1 MAKVDL
7 DKMSLKELQAI
18 AKDAAK
24 TIESKKKDGIKALR
38 KKILEEIRDNGL
50 ELGDVFPALKPAPRA
65 AVSPKYANPDDM
77 DQTWTG
83 RGRKPKW
90 VEAHLN
96 DGKTLD
102 DLLIGE

>member
-1 MAKVDL
+1 MAKVNL

-24 TIESKKKDGIKALR
+24 TIEVKKKDGIKALK
-38 KKILEEIRDNGL
+38 KKILEEIKDNGL
-50 ELGDVFPALKPAPRA
+50 ELGDVFTQLKPAPRA
-65 AVSPKYANPDDM
+65 AVSPKYANLDNP

-96 DGKTLD
+96 NGKTLE
-102 DLLIGE
+102 DLLIEK

>member
-18 AKDAAK
+18 ANDAKK
-24 TIESKKKDGIKALR
+24 TIEAKRKDGIKELR
-38 KKILEEIRDNGL
+38 KKILEEIKENGL
-50 ELGDVFPALKPAPRA
+50 EPGDVFSCLKPTPRA
-65 AVSPKYANPDDM
+65 AVSPKYANPDDSDM
-77 DQTWTG
+77 TWTG

-96 DGKTLD
+96 NGKSLD
-102 DLLIGE
+102 DLLIQ

>member
-1 MAKVDL
+1 MAKVNL

-38 KKILEEIRDNGL
+38 KKILEEIKDNGL
-50 ELGDVFPALKPAPRA
+50 EPGDVFPALKPAPRA
-65 AVSPKYANPDDM
+65 AVSPKYVNPDDAE
-77 DQTWTG
+77 QTWTG

-90 VEAHLN
+90 VESQINH
-96 DGKTLD
+96 GKTLE
-102 DLLIGE
+102 DLLIGQ